1 MRCLRFGEIAD
12 RSINYLRLSFDENES
27 FTYDLENFGYE
38 EAVSNLPENCFES
51 GMSVFEMT
59 NDRLP
64 RLSNLML
71 ISSLLARINAPVYE
85 VEGTVIGRGND
96 GEPLLTDVMVIK
108 RRRIKAEQ
116 LKCHVLRIMAS
127 SFYECIKTDND
138 AGPNLIS
145 SYVEQKINIKTGERV
160 YILEQTCGDDWVKIP
175 AHFEYTCFG
184 WTFSNPVDGFDTTL
198 GYHCSRKD

>member
-1 MRCLRFGEIAD
+1 MRCLRFVEIAD

-96 GEPLLTDVMVIK
+96 GEPLLTDVMVI
-108 RRRIKAEQ
+108 
-116 LKCHVLRIMAS
+116 
-127 SFYECIKTDND
+127 
-138 AGPNLIS
+138 
-145 SYVEQKINIKTGERV
+145 
-160 YILEQTCGDDWVKIP
+160 
-175 AHFEYTCFG
+175 
-184 WTFSNPVDGFDTTL
+184 
-198 GYHCSRKD
+198 